1 MKKLYVIAGEP
12 SGDYLGAKVISQ
24 INSLS
29 EVKISG
35 VGGELMRQS
44 GLDSLID
51 IQQISIGGILEIV
64 PQLFKIKRLINHV
77 VADILQTNPDVLL
90 TIDSPGFCF
99 RIATLVRKR
108 NPNIKL
114 VHLVAPS
121 VWAWRKKRAKK
132 LAKLYDQLLTL
143 FDFEPPY
150 FQKYGLKTTFVG
162 HVAIEEFEGNDAT
175 KQDALLILPGS
186 RKQEIQMLLPI
197 FMQSLK
203 YFNFERIVIPTLP
216 HLEKL
221 IKESVKGTNI
231 EIISDEKQKI
241 ELFRRA
247 KCAIVASGTATLQ
260 LALSGCPMVCCYR
273 LSAPSYHIIKSMIKV
288 KYISLV
294 NIILNS
300 PVIPELIQN
309 ECNATSIA
317 KAIKTLDCK
326 AQIACFRHIR
336 QHLLS
341 GAVAPSRKIAEIIL
355 SILE

>member
-12 SGDYLGAKVISQ
+12 SGDYLGAKIISQ

-29 EVKISG
+29 KVKIFG
-35 VGGELMRQS
+35 VGGELMRQA
-44 GLDSLID
+44 GVDSLID
-51 IQQISIGGILEIV
+51 IRQISIGGILEVV
-64 PQLFKIKRLINHV
+64 PQIFKIKRLIDHV
-77 VADILQTNPDVLL
+77 VADILRTNPEALL

-99 RIATLVRKR
+99 RIAKLVRKH

-121 VWAWRKKRAKK
+121 VWAWRKKRAQK

-143 FDFEPPY
+143 FNFEPPY

-162 HVAIEEFEGNDAT
+162 HVAIEEFKENNAQ
-175 KQDALLILPGS
+175 KQDMLLILPGS

-203 YFNFERIVIPTLP
+203 YLNFERVIIPTLP

-221 IKESVKGTNI
+221 IKETTKGI
-231 EIISDEKQKI
+231 DAEVISEEKQKI
-241 ELFRRA
+241 ELFRQA

-273 LSAPSYHIIKSMIKV
+273 LSSLSYHIIKSMIKV

-294 NIILNS
+294 NIILDY
-300 PVIPELIQN
+300 PVIPELIQD
-309 ECNATSIA
+309 ECNAINIV
-317 KAIKTLDCK
+317 KIIKNLDK
-326 AQIACFRHIR
+326 NEQIARFKNIR
-336 QHLLS
+336 QHLQS
-341 GAVAPSRKIAEIIL
+341 GHIVPSQKIAEIIL
-355 SILE
+355 SILG

>member
-24 INSLS
+24 INAMSR
-29 EVKISG
+29 VKIFG

-44 GLDSLID
+44 GLDSVID
-51 IQQISIGGILEIV
+51 IQQISIGGVLEIV
-64 PQLFKIKRLINHV
+64 PKLFRINRLIKQV
-77 VADILQTNPDVLL
+77 IADILRTNPDVLL

-99 RIATLVRKR
+99 RIAKLVRKR

-132 LAKLYDQLLTL
+132 LAKIYDQLLTL

-150 FQKYGLKTTFVG
+150 FQKYGLNTTFVG
-162 HVAIEEFEGNDAT
+162 HVAVEEFNENDT
-175 KQDALLILPGS
+175 PKKDMLLILPGS
-186 RKQEIQMLLPI
+186 RKQELQMLLPI
-197 FMQSLK
+197 FVHSLK

-221 IKESVKGTNI
+221 IKEIVKDANI
-231 EIISDEKQKI
+231 EIVSEEKQKRK
-241 ELFRRA
+241 LFGQA

-273 LSAPSYHIIKSMIKV
+273 LSTLSYHIIKSMIKV

-309 ECNATSIA
+309 ECNAMSIA
-317 KAIKTLDCK
+317 NAMKTIDCK
-326 AQIACFRHIR
+326 TQIATFRNIR
-336 QHLLS
+336 KHLSS
-341 GAVAPSRKIAEIIL
+341 GTIAPSKKIAKIIL
-355 SILE
+355 SILG